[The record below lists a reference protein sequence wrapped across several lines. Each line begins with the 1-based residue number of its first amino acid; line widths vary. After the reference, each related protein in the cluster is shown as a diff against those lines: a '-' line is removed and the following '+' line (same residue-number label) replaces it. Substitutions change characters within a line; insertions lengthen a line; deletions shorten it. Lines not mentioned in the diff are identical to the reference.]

1 MSVFEDKDSTAKERK
16 ADHIKLAFES
26 QLKEQFVDQRFYYEP
41 ALSGIPDSTV
51 DLSKNFLNHRFG
63 APMWISSMTGG
74 TERAKKINENLAKA
88 CHDYGLGMGLG
99 SCRSLLTSDEFFED
113 FNVRKWMP
121 GRPLYANLGIA
132 QLAQLIDTNQLHL
145 AEKMVEMLDANGLI
159 IHINPLQEFLQPEG
173 DVYTARPIELIE
185 QLLNKTQFSVIV
197 KEVGQGFGPESIR
210 QLMQLPIDAFDFGA
224 SGGTNF
230 ALLELLRAD
239 ASKKEQ
245 LMPLAQIGHSAAEM
259 VSFVN
264 ELPQPLA
271 CSQIIISGGI
281 QNFLDGYFLIN
292 KCKIPAIYA
301 QASGFLKHA
310 LEGYDQLCV
319 YIENQI
325 AGLRAAQAFLK
336 IKN

>member
-26 QLKEQFVDQRFYYEP
+26 QLNEQALDQRFYYEP
-41 ALSGIPDSTV
+41 ALTGIPDANT
-51 DLSKNFLNHRFG
+51 DLSKYFLNHRFEI
-63 APMWISSMTGG
+63 PMWISSMTGG
-74 TERAKKINENLAKA
+74 TERAKKINENLARA
-88 CHDYGLGMGLG
+88 CHDYGMGMGLG
-99 SCRSLLTSDEFFED
+99 SCRSLLTSNEFFED

-132 QLAQLIDTNQLHL
+132 QLAQLIDGNKLHL
-145 AEKMVEMLDANGLI
+145 AEKLVEDLDANGLI
-159 IHINPLQEFLQPEG
+159 IHINPLQEYLQPEG
-173 DVYTARPIELIE
+173 DMYSAKPVEMLE
-185 QLLNKTQFSVIV
+185 QLLDKTRLSVIV

-210 QLMQLPIDAFDFGA
+210 KLMQLPIAALDFGA

-230 ALLELLRAD
+230 ALLELLRAET
-239 ASKKEQ
+239 SKKEQ
-245 LMPLAQIGHSAAEM
+245 LLPLAQLGHSAGEM
-259 VSFVN
+259 ISFVN
-264 ELPQPLA
+264 ELPHPMA

-281 QNFLDGYFLIN
+281 QNFLDGFYLMN
-292 KCKIPAIYA
+292 KSKVPAIYA

-310 LEGYDQLCV
+310 LEGYDQLCI

-336 IKN
+336 IKD